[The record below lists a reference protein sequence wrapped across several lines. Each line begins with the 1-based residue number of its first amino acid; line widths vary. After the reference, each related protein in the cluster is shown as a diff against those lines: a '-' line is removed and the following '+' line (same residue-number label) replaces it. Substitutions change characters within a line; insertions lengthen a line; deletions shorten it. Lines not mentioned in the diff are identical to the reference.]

1 MHYASELYSIFFF
14 ALIFWNELYFH
25 QSHLPGISG
34 AFVSGDV
41 RHLRFAIGFQESRA
55 GAGKELMVVL
65 CFVFSELL
73 YMAGGAPCLGRR
85 MECGQAS
92 PAAPWGQDWAE
103 HSLPGHQSSWTT
115 GLAWREQG
123 PGLQPM
129 PRQTSPLGP
138 RLGAPGKS
146 RKGGG
151 TPGPESGKNGCLGGW
166 GDAGHSEASL
176 ALPGLVFE

>member
-1 MHYASELYSIFFF
+1 MDRPPQLPPEVKTG
-14 ALIFWNELYFH
+14 
-25 QSHLPGISG
+25 QST
-34 AFVSGDV
+34 
-41 RHLRFAIGFQESRA
+41 
-55 GAGKELMVVL
+55 
-65 CFVFSELL
+65 
-73 YMAGGAPCLGRR
+73 
-85 MECGQAS
+85 
-92 PAAPWGQDWAE
+92 
-103 HSLPGHQSSWTT
+103 HSQSSWTT

-151 TPGPESGKNGCLGGW
+151 TPGPESGKGGCLGGW